1 VLLNAEQVAEA
12 NVEELDVLVLDKKKD
27 FRGVCEHRGFFSSS
41 KEWGITRNLVV

>member
-27 FRGVCEHRGFFSSS
+27 FRGICEHRNSSLRR
-41 KEWGITRNLVV
+41 RNDG